1 MNSSLVLKQLRSRLN
16 RYVPKATMATTT
28 PTPNHPPTMKALV
41 FDAPTHTLSVHPSR
55 PLPVPDHSKTDHLI
69 HVKATALCAR
79 ELAWPSEF
87 PDAIYAENPERLI
100 TPGYDLAGTVVTA
113 PPSSP
118 FGPGDEIFARTLPS
132 RPGNCR
138 DYTIARTDEMAL
150 RPLGLSWV
158 ETATV
163 PLSAITAWQA
173 LFEHGGVGGLD
184 DPTSAGKRVLIDAA
198 AGGVGVWLVQLA
210 RIAGLHVVA
219 QVGSAENDKFVREL
233 GASDTV
239 NYKTESL
246 KAWAEREGQV
256 DIVVDSVGGK
266 TLEDAWFAVKDGG
279 ALIGIFEPP
288 ERRRPVELKQK
299 VVKNQF
305 FIMKPNGEQLAVIAR
320 LLDEGQCKAVVDSV
334 WNFEDYEKAFEK
346 LDGGHAKGKVVIKV
360 TE

>member
-1 MNSSLVLKQLRSRLN
+1 
-16 RYVPKATMATTT
+16 
-28 PTPNHPPTMKALV
+28 MKALV
-41 FDAPTHTLSVHPSR
+41 FDAPTHTLSIHPSR

-69 HVKATALCAR
+69 HVKTTALCAR

-87 PDAIYAENPERLI
+87 PDAIYAENPEKLI

-118 FGPGDEIFARTLPS
+118 FHPGDEIFARTLPS

-138 DYTIARTDEMAL
+138 EYTIARTGEMAL
-150 RPLGLSWV
+150 RPRKLSWV

-173 LFEHGGVGGLD
+173 LFEYAGVRGLD
-184 DPTSAGKRVLIDAA
+184 DPTSAGKRVLVDAA

-219 QVGSAENDKFVREL
+219 QIGSAENDKFVREL
-233 GASDTV
+233 GASETV
-239 NYKTESL
+239 DYKTESL
-246 KAWAEREGQV
+246 KAWAERGGQV
-256 DIVVDSVGGK
+256 DIVVDSLGGK

-288 ERRRPVELKQK
+288 EGRRPVELKGK
-299 VVKNQF
+299 VVKNNF
-305 FIMKPNGEQLAVIAR
+305 FIMKPNGEQLAVISK
-320 LLDEGQCKAVVDSV
+320 LLDEGQCKPVVDSV
-334 WNFEDYEKAFEK
+334 WNFEDYAKAFEK
-346 LDGGHAKGKVVIKV
+346 LDEGHAKGKVVIKV